1 MPDTR
6 NVAAKLK
13 YNSSQCNNI
22 ISKTTTTRTT
32 TTTTTTKA
40 TIFNA
45 TI

>member
-32 TTTTTTKA
+32 TTTTKA